1 MMARSFSIGLMA
13 CCMALTVLFAACDT
27 ATPQDYFGRAGLSSN
42 LLHDFAGEGM
52 RRQLASPSEK
62 LTDAKTGASA
72 PMKRAEVVADKLA
85 SAQASLD
92 KVKALRGNDDANA
105 MIKAS
110 LTLYEFVIPVYK
122 NEYQELAA
130 LYDGNDSR
138 AAAAK
143 IAALEKSI
151 SEKYAAKFQDLR
163 GALIAAGKTYAAK
176 HNIKVREVNPSPSPS
191 SSPPSKPGR

>member
-27 ATPQDYFGRAGLSSN
+27 ATPQDYFGRAVLSSN

-105 MIKAS
+105 MINAS
-110 LTLYEFVIPVYK
+110 LTLYE